1 MMSMNQNREI
11 FTRIVVLTIILI
23 CGILILNHA
32 NKNDGKIIDAWK
44 GCKQQV
50 DINNN
55 IECI

>member
-1 MMSMNQNREI
+1 MNQNREI